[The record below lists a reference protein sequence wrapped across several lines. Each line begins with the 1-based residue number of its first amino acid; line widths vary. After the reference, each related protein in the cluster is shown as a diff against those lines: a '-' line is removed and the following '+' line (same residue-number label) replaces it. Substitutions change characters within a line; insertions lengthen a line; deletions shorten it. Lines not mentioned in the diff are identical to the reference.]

1 MKIILFLILWSLVS
15 GCEPASKQ
23 NIFLTDVGCES
34 IDTVH
39 SKLSDYKVSINFINK
54 NYPKANL
61 YWVDFEGKEVLYNI
75 IDKGKE
81 AIQETFT
88 THIWVIRDDSGKCLR
103 VFVPSNEGAFQA
115 EI

>member
-15 GCEPASKQ
+15 GCEPVSKQ
-23 NIFLTDVGCES
+23 DIFLTDVGCEN
-34 IDTVH
+34 IDTVR

-61 YWVDFEGKEVLYNI
+61 YWIDFEGKEVLYNI
-75 IDKGKE
+75 IDKGEE
-81 AIQETFT
+81 AFQESYAYHT
-88 THIWVIRDDSGKCLR
+88 WVIRDNSSNCLR